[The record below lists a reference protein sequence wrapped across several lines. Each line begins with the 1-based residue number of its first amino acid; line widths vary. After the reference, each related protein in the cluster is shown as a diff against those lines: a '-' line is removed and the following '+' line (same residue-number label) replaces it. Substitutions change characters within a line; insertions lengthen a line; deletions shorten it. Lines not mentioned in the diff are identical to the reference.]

1 MYLKQLWYLN
11 LVVSKGSFLGAAREA
26 GVSQPA
32 ITQAMQALERE
43 WGIPLFEKVGRKK
56 VPTPAALMA
65 AQRAGDLHARL
76 EGLAPREEPGL
87 SKWTLGREAATFR
100 TGMAPAAALLYGPL
114 IENIWREHNPQGLLQ
129 IVSGSAPEL
138 LDALHSNEL
147 DLVVAPRPR
156 RYEATDISVHPLH
169 TSTPTVCARIN
180 HPLASATSLR
190 EIESAGWAVAGRS
203 GTAGNVIEEAH
214 QVRKLP
220 KPRILVQCAD
230 YSALLNFI
238 ASSDLLCVVPHPI
251 LLHSRE
257 SAAVCALRIR
267 EGLPQ
272 YEVCVFWAT
281 NHLEPKGAAIEA
293 IVAALKGR
301 NDQSGSTWS
310 CPVFTDA

>member
-43 WGIPLFEKVGRKK
+43 WGIALFEKVGRKK
-56 VPTPAALMA
+56 VPTHAALMA
-65 AQRAGDLHARL
+65 AQRAVDLHARL
-76 EGLAPREEPGL
+76 EGLPPRDEPGP
-87 SKWTLGREAATFR
+87 SEWTLDRDAATFR

-114 IENIWREHNPQGLLQ
+114 IEHVWREHNPQGLLQ

-138 LDALHSNEL
+138 LDALHSKEL

-156 RYEATDISVHPLH
+156 HYEATGIKLHPLH
-169 TSTPTVCARIN
+169 TSTPIVCARID
-180 HPLASATSLR
+180 HPLASATSLK
-190 EIESAGWAVAGRS
+190 EIESAGWAVAGRA

-214 QVRKLP
+214 HVRRLP

-230 YSALLNFI
+230 YSALLNLV
-238 ASSDLLCVVPHPI
+238 AKSDLLCVVPHPA
-251 LLHSRE
+251 LLHGRE
-257 SAAVCALRIR
+257 SAAVCTLHIR

-272 YEVCVFWAT
+272 YEVCLFWAT
-281 NHLEPKGAAIEA
+281 NQHAPNAASIEA

-301 NDQSGSTWS
+301 DHHADPNSS
-310 CPVFTDA
+310 P